1 MRHPGSIT
9 RTSKVCMRLISY
21 SMMSHLQVYQKVI
34 EQGQDGQL
42 NEYLLFLN
50 QKVDDQ
56 NLKIETTTYETS
68 G

>member
-1 MRHPGSIT
+1 M
-9 RTSKVCMRLISY
+9 
-21 SMMSHLQVYQKVI
+21 QVYQKMI

-50 QKVDDQ
+50 QKVEDQ
-56 NLKIETTTYETS
+56 NLKIDTTTYEAS

>member
-1 MRHPGSIT
+1 MS
-9 RTSKVCMRLISY
+9 LISC
-21 SMMSHLQVYQKVI
+21 SLMSHLQVYQKVI

-50 QKVDDQ
+50 QKVEDQ
-56 NLKIETTTYETS
+56 NLKIDTTTYETS